1 MVLEEILSILPSK
14 VHYDKSSDSKV
25 LTPLKVAH
33 EMIDALP
40 DEVWTRDIK
49 IIDICCKSG
58 VFLYEAYLKL
68 MESKE
73 LISEFPDRRERHF
86 HIINNQLYGLCPDE
100 QCQFISMRTVYGQ
113 LRANSNIIYI
123 KDYSSIINNVDKSF
137 LYETLKKEFGTMQFD
152 IVITNPPYN
161 RGMDLDFVDLA
172 YKLSSQYTVAI
183 TPAKWQTAAPDQR
196 IASKISYGEFRAK
209 YVPHMSQVVFYPDSK
224 DVFDIEQCDGITWS
238 VLDKNT
244 HEKCKVINKCRYV
257 SHFNSV
263 DIRNIR
269 ERESLH
275 NVGAEI
281 VHRLGVYETFKF
293 KPSLPKR
300 YQVYVNSQTTLGKT
314 KRSMLVSSDNDMLV
328 VGANEIID
336 NTYGIGPMSGTC
348 TLAFTSDS
356 REECE
361 NFVSWLNTKFT
372 RFFVAINISKLTGII
387 NNDSF
392 RFVPAPPLN
401 PDTNT
406 YDWSHPY
413 TDEFLYDYYKVSPEH
428 QSIINSIIRERK

>member
-14 VHYDKSSDSKV
+14 VHYDKPSDSKV
-25 LTPLKVAH
+25 LTPLRVAH

-172 YKLSSQYTVAI
+172 YKLSTDYTVAI

-196 IASKISYGEFRAK
+196 IVSKISYGEFRAK
-209 YVPHMSQVVFYPDSK
+209 YVPHMSQVVFYPDCGN
-224 DVFDIEQCDGITWS
+224 VFKISQVDGITWY
-238 VLDKNT
+238 VMDKEM
-244 HEKCKVINKCRYV
+244 HEKCKVINKCNNQKHY
-257 SHFNSV
+257 NSV
-263 DIRNIR
+263 AIRNIR
-269 ERESLH
+269 ERER
-275 NVGAEI
+275 E
-281 VHRLGVYETFKF
+281 RVY
-293 KPSLPKR
+293 
-300 YQVYVNSQTTLGKT
+300 Q
-314 KRSMLVSSDNDMLV
+314 ML
-328 VGANEIID
+328 A
-336 NTYGIGPMSGTC
+336 
-348 TLAFTSDS
+348 
-356 REECE
+356 
-361 NFVSWLNTKFT
+361 
-372 RFFVAINISKLTGII
+372 SKLCI
-387 NNDSF
+387 
-392 RFVPAPPLN
+392 A
-401 PDTNT
+401 
-406 YDWSHPY
+406 
-413 TDEFLYDYYKVSPEH
+413 
-428 QSIINSIIRERK
+428 